1 MEESTQAGEGIK
13 KLIFE
18 NRERL
23 KELSAINEITGI
35 LKANQPIEET
45 LQQICMVL
53 PIAWQYPED
62 TVARIRYNGKIY
74 KTNDFK
80 ETQWVQLQT
89 FKTIDNNK
97 GLIEVYIYKRIS
109 I

>member
-45 LQQICMVL
+45 LQQI
-53 PIAWQYPED
+53 
-62 TVARIRYNGKIY
+62 
-74 KTNDFK
+74 
-80 ETQWVQLQT
+80 
-89 FKTIDNNK
+89 
-97 GLIEVYIYKRIS
+97 
-109 I
+109 

>member
-1 MEESTQAGEGIK
+1 
-13 KLIFE
+13 
-18 NRERL
+18 
-23 KELSAINEITGI
+23 
-35 LKANQPIEET
+35 
-45 LQQICMVL
+45 MVL

-97 GLIEVYIYKRIS
+97 GLIEVYYTKEFPYEVERTILKRRKKFN
-109 I
+109 